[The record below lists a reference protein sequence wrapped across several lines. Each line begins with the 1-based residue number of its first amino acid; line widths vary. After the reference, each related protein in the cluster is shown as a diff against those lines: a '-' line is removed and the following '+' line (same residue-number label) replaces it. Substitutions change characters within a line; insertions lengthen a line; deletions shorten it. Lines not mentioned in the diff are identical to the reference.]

1 MKRPKVPLS
10 ILIRPNEALPMKLM
24 PPRRK
29 TGGSVLGNGVLF
41 PRDDEVGGGLLQRGG
56 QRGGV
61 IVILRIAIDGEIV
74 VDVLRVE
81 GLAEGGD
88 GDGHHLL
95 GLHDAE
101 EIISQLEVKGLVEA
115 ALFEDGSQV
124 GVAAEAEGE
133 GVEAVLIV

>member
-1 MKRPKVPLS
+1 M
-10 ILIRPNEALPMKLM
+10 
-24 PPRRK
+24 
-29 TGGSVLGNGVLF
+29 LF
-41 PRDDEVGGGLLQRGG
+41 PRDDEVGGGLFQRGG

-101 EIISQLEVKGLVEA
+101 EVIGQLEVEGLVEA
-115 ALFEDGSQV
+115 TLFEEGGQV
-124 GVAAEAEGE
+124 GMAAEAEGE
-133 GVEAVLIV
+133 GVEALLIV

>member
-1 MKRPKVPLS
+1 MKHPKVPLS
-10 ILIRPNEALPMKLM
+10 ILIRPNEALLMKLM
-24 PPRRK
+24 PPQGK
-29 TGGSVLGNGVLF
+29 TGGRLGNGVLF

-61 IVILRIAIDGEIV
+61 IVIVRIAIDGEIV

-101 EIISQLEVKGLVEA
+101 EVIGQLEVERLVEA

-124 GVAAEAEGE
+124 GMAAEAEGE
-133 GVEAVLIV
+133 GVKTVLIV